1 MAFVPFWFIL
11 ITILWTGFFVLEGF
25 DLGVG
30 MLHGIVGRDEAGR
43 RAAIN
48 TIGPLW
54 DGNEVWLIVAGAAIF
69 AAFPAWYATMFSGF
83 YLAFVLLLVALIL
96 RGVSFEYRGKS
107 PTVRWRR
114 TWSRLLVGGSLVVPL
129 VIGIALGDLLLG
141 TPIGSNQEFTGN
153 FGDLFRPY
161 SILAGITLVAICLL
175 HGGTFIAMK
184 TDGAL
189 RVRASRAARWSA
201 PVTALLVLA
210 FISWTHAIAGKG
222 ALLNPVEL
230 IACLA
235 VIAAAVLAWDRRE
248 GWAFAATSVTMAI
261 TIVTIFVDLYPRVM
275 VSSTNPAYDLTV
287 HNTASPPYTLK
298 VMTVVALVLLP
309 VVLAYQAWTYYVFRR
324 RISDAQFRPQPPP
337 VAAPAPV
344 VVTTTARTVRG
355 ERRGQAQGL
364 LARWG
369 LPRGWRRPR
378 GPRD

>member
-1 MAFVPFWFIL
+1 MAFVPFWFVL

-30 MLHGIVGRDEAGR
+30 MLHGFVGKDEAGR
-43 RAAIN
+43 RAVIN

-69 AAFPAWYATMFSGF
+69 AAFPIWYATLFSGF

-107 PTVRWRR
+107 PTARWRR
-114 TWSRLLVGGSLVVPL
+114 TWSRLLAGASLVVPL
-129 VIGIALGDLLLG
+129 VIGIALADLLHG
-141 TPIGSNQEFTGN
+141 TPIGSNHEFTGN

-161 SILAGITLVAICLL
+161 SILAGVTLVAICVM

-184 TDGAL
+184 TDGAI
-189 RVRASRAARWSA
+189 RVRAARAARRVA

-230 IACLA
+230 LAWLA

-248 GWAFAATSVTMAI
+248 AWAFAATTFTMAI
-261 TIVTIFVDLYPRVM
+261 VIITIFVDLYPRVM
-275 VSSTNPAYDLTV
+275 VSSTNPAYNLTV
-287 HNTASPPYTLK
+287 YNTASPPYSLK
-298 VMTVVALVLLP
+298 VMTVVALVFLP
-309 VVLAYQAWTYYVFRR
+309 LVLAYQAWTYYVFRR
-324 RISDAQFRPQPPP
+324 RVGAQPIRQTVPPP
-337 VAAPAPV
+337 LAGATA
-344 VVTTTARTVRG
+344 TTPPPFTG
-355 ERRGQAQGL
+355 EPTPRHGRH
-364 LARWG
+364 
-369 LPRGWRRPR
+369 LPRRRH
-378 GPRD
+378 GG

>member
-1 MAFVPFWFIL
+1 MAFVPFWFVL

-30 MLHGIVGRDEAGR
+30 MLHATVGKDEAGR
-43 RAAIN
+43 RAVIN

-69 AAFPAWYATMFSGF
+69 AAFPIWYATLFSGF

-96 RGVSFEYRGKS
+96 RGVSFEYRGKGQS
-107 PTVRWRR
+107 ERWRR
-114 TWSRLLVGGSLVVPL
+114 TWSRLLVAASLVVPL

-141 TPIGSNQEFTGN
+141 TPIGPGQVFTGN

-161 SILAGITLVAICLL
+161 SILAGVTLTAVCVM

-184 TDGAL
+184 TDGAI
-189 RVRASRAARWSA
+189 RVRAARAARRVA
-201 PVTALLVLA
+201 PLTALLVLA

-230 IACLA
+230 LACLA
-235 VIAAAVLAWDRRE
+235 VIAGAFLAWDRRE
-248 GWAFAATSVTMAI
+248 GWAFAATTVTMAVI
-261 TIVTIFVDLYPRVM
+261 IVTIFVDLYPRVM

-287 HNTASPPYTLK
+287 HNTASPPYSLK

-324 RISDAQFRPQPPP
+324 RITDQHFRPQPARP
-337 VAAPAPV
+337 VPAPATSAV
-344 VVTTTARTVRG
+344 ITDARPGRSAQ
-355 ERRGQAQGL
+355 RRG
-364 LARWG
+364 WG
-369 LPRGWRRPR
+369 LPRGWRRTR
-378 GPRD
+378 GPRA